1 VCADR
6 RVKRCAVRGRS
17 GRNEP
22 TRSPGMAFRG
32 RALRAAARPRSRSG
46 CVLPH
51 RRPSGRGRRHS
62 QALAEGEVIFS
73 SAPGVGGG
81 GETVNPGLRSP
92 SALGEII
99 GRGARPW
106 HLATAA
112 DFRRGRRP
120 VFRRPGFPCKA
131 ARPNLRTLR
140 ERLRVRAPLRRF
152 RVPATRKVESAD
164 VGRPGGWRAVG
175 KAARS

>member
-1 VCADR
+1 MPIV
-6 RVKRCAVRGRS
+6 GSS
-17 GRNEP
+17 GAPCE
-22 TRSPGMAFRG
+22 AG
-32 RALRAAARPRSRSG
+32 RAATNRRDPREWPSAGEHSEQRRGCGREAGAFSHIVDRAVAGGGTLKLWLRAKSSSR
-46 CVLPH
+46 LP
-51 RRPSGRGRRHS
+51 PVS
-62 QALAEGEVIFS
+62 E
-73 SAPGVGGG
+73 GG

-112 DFRRGRRP
+112 DFSRGRRP

-140 ERLRVRAPLRRF
+140 ERLQVRPPLRRF